1 MAATARPAELFSS
14 TTKTYAKVGRAHS
27 RKIETSRSR
36 EILYAQ
42 EHRCDRGPHGDFV
55 FGVAR
60 FGSRRRRSDQRAFEV
75 QQRRPEPG
83 PRPKRP
89 LYDHRILFVFGE
101 IVDAEALSGRRSA
114 PRLRQR
120 IF

>member
-1 MAATARPAELFSS
+1 MVSDGKTIMAATARPAELFSS

-60 FGSRRRRSDQRAFEV
+60 FGSRRR
-75 QQRRPEPG
+75 
-83 PRPKRP
+83 PKRP